1 MYSTN
6 TVSTT
11 ISGINKDCADKNDI
25 EIIIVAIVTL
35 EVIIFSSFER
45 YLSNNIEIPSKLYDV
60 NITDNVT
67 SPDRIIKAKDITLI
81 EFLTFPLIYKKRSK
95 RTQNGIKNTCT
106 ELIVELISNKT
117 KYWNRNKFNN
127 DIFFVNESIKKADTT
142 KVRLLITM
150 SFLKIKRANKFKIAN
165 NKNFTFSIF
174 KIAKNA
180 PVKITKGKIVAEEN
194 ANTERGRLITLSKK
208 LSSRTSTAAIN
219 VPTIVGRPNL
229 KDILKYGNGVSTV

>member
-45 YLSNNIEIPSKLYDV
+45 YLSNNIEIPSKLYAV
-60 NITDNVT
+60 NINDNVT
-67 SPDRIIKAKDITLI
+67 SPERMIKAKAITLI
-81 EFLTFPLIYKKRSK
+81 EFLTFPLTYKKRSK
-95 RTQNGIKNTCT
+95 RTQKGIKNKCT

-165 NKNFTFSIF
+165 NKNLTFSIF
-174 KIAKNA
+174 NIAKNA

-194 ANTERGRLITLSKK
+194 ANTERGRLITLSRK

-219 VPTIVGRPNL
+219 VPTIVGSPNL

>member
-45 YLSNNIEIPSKLYDV
+45 YLSNNIEIPSKLYAV

-67 SPDRIIKAKDITLI
+67 SPDRIIKDKAITLI

-174 KIAKNA
+174 KIAKKA

-194 ANTERGRLITLSKK
+194 ANTERGRLITLSRK

-219 VPTIVGRPNL
+219 VPTIVGSPNL